1 MKNNKQKKEIKPTTT
16 LILSG
21 RANSKQNTLVNPPIS
36 RGSTV
41 TFKNVKQMR
50 DSIATKH
57 SQNLTYGRF
66 GSETTFKFE
75 KAITSLE
82 GGYTTVATSS
92 GTSAIIASL
101 ISTLKNGDHILMADS
116 AYGAA
121 KFATKKY
128 RLIFLRC

>member
-1 MKNNKQKKEIKPTTT
+1 M
-16 LILSG
+16 
-21 RANSKQNTLVNPPIS
+21 NSPIS
-36 RGSTV
+36 SGSTV
-41 TFKNVKQMR
+41 TFKNVKQKR
-50 DSIATKH
+50 HSIATKH
-57 SQNLTYGRF
+57 SQNITYARN
-66 GSETTFKFE
+66 GSQTNFKFE

-121 KFATKKY
+121 KFATKNILKKINHWLY
-128 RLIFLRC
+128 FVKNKEGHN